1 MEFSFN
7 NVGVEKVSS
16 VPMKGRSWSRR
27 EMSEVL
33 SEVSFSLTSETMACV
48 DKPAPMP
55 SAVLAVRKL
64 RRPMGFMSV
73 PLFRRLCGEAS
84 VRHPSA
90 RRFRGSSRPA
100 RAPRQRSG
108 RRTARRCAAAVVELT
123 TARVRAV
130 RADRGGPAQLSACDP
145 ACGDRERRRLRP
157 GGRLEPQPAGLRFP
171 RWCCVDCHH

>member
-33 SEVSFSLTSETMACV
+33 SEVSFSLASEAMAYV

-55 SAVLAVRKL
+55 SAVLAVRKP

-73 PLFRRLCGEAS
+73 PLFRRLCGEVS

-90 RRFRGSSRPA
+90 RCFRGLRVLLAHRGSAQVEEPLA
-100 RAPRQRSG
+100 GAQRLWWS
-108 RRTARRCAAAVVELT
+108 
-123 TARVRAV
+123 
-130 RADRGGPAQLSACDP
+130 
-145 ACGDRERRRLRP
+145 
-157 GGRLEPQPAGLRFP
+157 
-171 RWCCVDCHH
+171 